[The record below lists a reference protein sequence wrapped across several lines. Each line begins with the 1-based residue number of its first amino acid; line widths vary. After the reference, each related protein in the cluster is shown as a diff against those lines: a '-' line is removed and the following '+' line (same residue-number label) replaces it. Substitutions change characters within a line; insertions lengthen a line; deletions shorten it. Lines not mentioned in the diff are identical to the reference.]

1 MSLQKNWGW
10 FLVLGIALIVVGA
23 IAMSTP
29 FVGLTAEIT
38 VIMFGV
44 LFLIGSGAQLAN
56 AVWAWGWR
64 GFFVH
69 LLAGIMYL
77 IVGIFL
83 LEDVGRGIVVLTL
96 MLAVFLIVEGVLL
109 IAGSLTE
116 HYDNWGWDLLGGCI
130 TLLLGIFLWRH
141 WPGDAY
147 WVIGLFVGIDLI
159 FRGWAWVMLALVVK
173 QAGPTQ
179 SSPQTPV

>member
-1 MSLQKNWGW
+1 MSVPTLPESVEATRNAMRMSLQKNWGW

-44 LFLIGSGAQLAN
+44 LFLLGSGAQLAN

-116 HYDNWGWDLLGGCI
+116 HYDNWGWDLLGG
-130 TLLLGIFLWRH
+130 
-141 WPGDAY
+141 
-147 WVIGLFVGIDLI
+147 
-159 FRGWAWVMLALVVK
+159 
-173 QAGPTQ
+173 
-179 SSPQTPV
+179 